1 MTRKKKIIIAASV
14 LVALIGIIGVN
25 KLLGGKEYSY
35 VRVQKGVFETTIEVV
50 GELFATSSTD
60 IQLPE
65 LTRNEAINARQFKII
80 DVIQEGSI
88 VKKGD
93 WVASLDPTETE
104 ENRRQAQD
112 NLDNYYNNL
121 ENARLDSNMVLTDA
135 RNDILKAKDNL
146 DDKILKVEQSFFES
160 KAIQRQAVIEKETAE
175 RKLDRTIRTYE
186 QRKRKYA
193 TQIKRY
199 EDNVKRLE
207 KERDLYAELI
217 SLLQIRATSNGMVV
231 YTKGWDGNKIKTG
244 SNISL
249 WNPVILSLPDLSTLM
264 SETYIREVDFAKVHK
279 GQKVRIKIDAF
290 PGKEY
295 KGEIKDIAN
304 VGQTIPGEQQVGF
317 KTLIK
322 VEPANDLLLPSM
334 TTSNSIVLKSW
345 DDALI
350 IPRKALFRE
359 DNKNIVYRQT
369 FLGIEKIE
377 VTIEQEN
384 EQQIMIKEG
393 SVSVNNKLLTELPQ
407 K

>member
-80 DVIQEGSI
+80 DIIQEGSI
-88 VKKGD
+88 VRKGD
-93 WVASLDPTETE
+93 WVASLDPTNTE

-175 RKLDRTIRTYE
+175 RKLDRTIRTYD

-193 TQIKRY
+193 IQIRRY

-207 KERDLYAELI
+207 EERDLYAELI
-217 SLLQIRATSNGMVV
+217 TLLQIKATSNGMVV

-244 SNISL
+244 SNITL

-264 SETYIREVDFAKVHK
+264 SETYIREVDFAKVRK
-279 GQKVRIKIDAF
+279 GQKVRVKIDAF

-295 KGEIKDIAN
+295 KGEIKEIAN
-304 VGQTIPGEQQVGF
+304 VGQNIPGEQQVGF

-350 IPRKALFRE
+350 IPRKALFIE